1 MNFELLCPVK
11 EHGNYFIKLN
21 LEFCGFHLALHA
33 LRNAIIRAK
42 ALVRLPNNFFCL
54 YKREKVKSFIKNKEA

>member
-1 MNFELLCPVK
+1 MNFELLGPVK

-33 LRNAIIRAK
+33 RRNAIIRAK
-42 ALVRLPNNFFCL
+42 ALVRLPNNFFLLVQKGKSEIL
-54 YKREKVKSFIKNKEA
+54 Y